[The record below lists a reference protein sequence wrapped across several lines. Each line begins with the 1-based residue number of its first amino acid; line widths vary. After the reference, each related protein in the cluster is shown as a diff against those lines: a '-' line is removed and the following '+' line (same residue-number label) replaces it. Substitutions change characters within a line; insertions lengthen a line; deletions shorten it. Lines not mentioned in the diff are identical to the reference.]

1 MSAWNLPEDVILVDL
16 KKTMFSSEDLAVM
29 RQLAG
34 SYEALFSKRSQTF
47 VAQGLKNS
55 IKSDADYGALLP
67 QDYTFLKRP
76 ILVYDDAIFIG
87 NSAKTD
93 LAIKEFLSQ
102 LQKK

>member
-1 MSAWNLPEDVILVDL
+1 MGAWNLPDDVTLVDI

-34 SYEALFSKRSQTF
+34 SYEALLSKRSQTF
-47 VAQGLKNS
+47 LAQGLKNT

-76 ILVYDDAIFIG
+76 IFVYDEAIFIG

-93 LAIKEFLSQ
+93 VAVKEFLSK
-102 LQKK
+102 LSQK